1 MKIEVIQLLSAVC
14 MYSSDG
20 HKLVTNALNCLKVC
34 SIQKVNFGHLFLPIE
49 AYKIQIQLISGRVKN
64 SRK

>member
-34 SIQKVNFGHLFLPIE
+34 SIQKVTFFRYLILPIE
-49 AYKIQIQLISGRVKN
+49 AYKIQIQLISGRAKN
-64 SRK
+64 S